1 MAEPSLT
8 IALSRRAILAG
19 ATAIPIAVPIATQPL
34 AQTLAALPEPSL
46 PSPDERLL
54 RRVAVAE
61 RLRKRRARLLRL
73 LDRLDLCRRG
83 PDGEDETPWLSI
95 HARRWY
101 SAGRAG
107 HRADMLHASSL
118 FHRYAAAVRGAVATP
133 AHSLPGLQAKL
144 QLAAVASRRGDA
156 RIYMYEDREWLDAIQ
171 HDVAR
176 VMAPMTP
183 QKP

>member
-1 MAEPSLT
+1 MAIPSLT
-8 IALSRRAILAG
+8 IAFSRRAILAG
-19 ATAIPIAVPIATQPL
+19 ATAIPLAAPPL
-34 AQTLAALPEPSL
+34 VEALAALPEPRL
-46 PSPDERLL
+46 PDPDDRLL

-101 SAGRAG
+101 SAERAG
-107 HRADMLHASSL
+107 HRADMLRASSL

-144 QLAAVASRRGDA
+144 QLAAVASRLGDA
-156 RIYMYEDREWLDAIQ
+156 RIYMYEDREWLDAIL
-171 HDVAR
+171 HDITR
-176 VMAPMTP
+176 VMAAKAP